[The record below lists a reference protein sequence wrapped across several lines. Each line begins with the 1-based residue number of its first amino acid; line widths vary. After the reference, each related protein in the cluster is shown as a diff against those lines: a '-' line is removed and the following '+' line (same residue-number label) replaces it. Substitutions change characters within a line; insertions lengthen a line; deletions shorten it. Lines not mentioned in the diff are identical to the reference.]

1 MDPII
6 LYVIISLGFLL
17 LLLQWMKLAEL
28 SRKSTDLRPIL
39 DTLHIL
45 QSDRGLLDRG
55 MRDENS
61 RNRQEQAHES
71 QALRSEVV
79 ATLIAVGD
87 SLGAKVGG
95 VSQSNDQK
103 AELLRTALER
113 RMDSFAS
120 ESARKIDV
128 LTQSLNASS
137 ELLQDEVSARLS
149 DFKNVLEV
157 TVREAHQLQLSQTET
172 VSGAIRT
179 LESSVGQRQLQQ
191 QNVIDAKLA
200 LLGQS
205 VLSTLTE
212 ISQLQKAEMQDL
224 KATVDAR
231 LSTIQFEN
239 EKKLDQMRQTVDE
252 KLQGTLEARLGESF
266 RQVSERLEQVY
277 SGLGEMKT
285 LASGVGDLKRVL
297 TNVKT
302 RGTWGEVQLGAIIEQ
317 ILAPEQFERN
327 VATSATGERVDY
339 AVKLPGRDSSGEPV
353 WLPIDAKFPMED
365 YSRLSE
371 ASERGDVEAAEKA
384 SRQLEMTIR
393 LSAKNLS
400 ERHLAPPFTTDFGI
414 LFLSTEGLYA
424 EAMRRPSFADA
435 IQREYRIVLSGPST
449 LAALLNALQM
459 GFRTLAI
466 EKRSSEVWETLGSVK
481 TEFSK
486 YAQVLVVVKKKLSQ
500 AQDSID
506 KAETRTRA
514 IQRTLRDVGAADAI
528 WHCPVMLRPRTQKR
542 TECQF
547 LPVQCRQNRDC
558 RNLDSPGR
566 QRRPAPVRVSDLRYR
581 VRRFLAPPACQF
593 ASKYH

>member
-28 SRKSTDLRPIL
+28 SRKSADLRPIL
-39 DTLHIL
+39 ETLHIL

-87 SLGAKVGG
+87 SLAAKVGG

-120 ESARKIDV
+120 ESARKIEG
-128 LTQSLNASS
+128 LTQSLNVSS
-137 ELLQDEVSARLS
+137 ALLQDEVSARLS
-149 DFKNVLEV
+149 DFKKLLEV
-157 TVREAHQLQLSQTET
+157 TVRESHQLQLSQTET

-327 VATSATGERVDY
+327 VATSGTGERVEY

-435 IQREYRIVLSGPST
+435 IQREYRVVLSGPST

-466 EKRSSEVWETLGSVK
+466 QKRSSEVWETLGSVK

-514 IQRTLRDVGAADAI
+514 IQRTLRDVGAADA
-528 WHCPVMLRPRTQKR
+528 L
-542 TECQF
+542 E
-547 LPVQCRQNRDC
+547 LPGDGEAE
-558 RNLDSPGR
+558 D
-566 QRRPAPVRVSDLRYR
+566 AESDRMPI
-581 VRRFLAPPACQF
+581 LASAMQ
-593 ASKYH
+593 AE

>member
-6 LYVIISLGFLL
+6 LYVLISLGFVL

-61 RNRQEQAHES
+61 RNRQEQAIES

-79 ATLIAVGD
+79 ATLLAVGD
-87 SLGAKVGG
+87 SVAAKVGG
-95 VSQSNDQK
+95 VSQANDLR
-103 AELLRTALER
+103 AEQLRSGLEH

-120 ESARKIDV
+120 ESARKTDG

-137 ELLQDEVSARLS
+137 TLLRDEVSARLS
-149 DFKNVLEV
+149 DFKNSLEV
-157 TVREAHQLQLSQTET
+157 TVREAHQLQSAQTESI
-172 VSGAIRT
+172 SGAIRT
-179 LESSVGQRQLQQ
+179 LQSSVEQRQIQQ

-200 LLGQS
+200 NLGQS

-224 KATVDAR
+224 KATVDSR

-317 ILAPEQFERN
+317 LLAPEQFARN
-327 VATSATGERVDY
+327 VSTSVTGERVEY

-365 YSRLSE
+365 YLCLME
-371 ASERGDVEAAEKA
+371 ASERGDGEASEKA
-384 SRQLEMTIR
+384 SRQLEMTLR
-393 LSAKNLS
+393 LCAKNLS
-400 ERHLAPPFTTDFGI
+400 EKYLAPPFTTDFGI

-435 IQREYRIVLSGPST
+435 IQRDYRVVLSGPST

-466 EKRSSEVWETLGSVK
+466 QKRSSEVWETLGSVK

-486 YAQVLVVVKKKLSQ
+486 YAQVLVIVKKKLSQ

-514 IQRTLRDVGAADAI
+514 IQHTLRDVAVAEVLELPDDTETEDAEADSI
-528 WHCPVMLRPRTQKR
+528 PI
-542 TECQF
+542 
-547 LPVQCRQNRDC
+547 
-558 RNLDSPGR
+558 
-566 QRRPAPVRVSDLRYR
+566 
-581 VRRFLAPPACQF
+581 LANAMQEE
-593 ASKYH
+593 

>member
-87 SLGAKVGG
+87 SLAAKVGG

-120 ESARKIDV
+120 ESARKIDG
-128 LTQSLNASS
+128 LTQSLNVSS
-137 ELLQDEVSARLS
+137 ALLQDEVSARLS
-149 DFKNVLEV
+149 DFKKLLEV
-157 TVREAHQLQLSQTET
+157 TVRESHQLQLSQTET

-327 VATSATGERVDY
+327 VATSGTGERVEY

-435 IQREYRIVLSGPST
+435 IQREYRVVLSGPST

-466 EKRSSEVWETLGSVK
+466 QKRSSEVWETLGSVK

-514 IQRTLRDVGAADAI
+514 IQRTLRDVGAADA
-528 WHCPVMLRPRTQKR
+528 L
-542 TECQF
+542 E
-547 LPVQCRQNRDC
+547 LPGDAEGEEAETDRM
-558 RNLDSPGR
+558 PI
-566 QRRPAPVRVSDLRYR
+566 
-581 VRRFLAPPACQF
+581 LANAMQ
-593 ASKYH
+593 AE

>member
-87 SLGAKVGG
+87 SVGAKVGG
-95 VSQSNDQK
+95 VIQSNDQK

-120 ESARKIDV
+120 ESARKIDGV
-128 LTQSLNASS
+128 TQSLTQSLTASS
-137 ELLQDEVSARLS
+137 ALFRDEVSARLS
-149 DFKNVLEV
+149 DFKKLLEV

-302 RGTWGEVQLGAIIEQ
+302 RGSWGEVQLGAIIEQ

-327 VATSATGERVDY
+327 VATSGTGERVEY

-435 IQREYRIVLSGPST
+435 IQREYRVVLSGPST

-466 EKRSSEVWETLGSVK
+466 QKRSSEVWETLGSVK

-514 IQRTLRDVGAADAI
+514 IQRSLRDVGAADA
-528 WHCPVMLRPRTQKR
+528 L
-542 TECQF
+542 E
-547 LPVQCRQNRDC
+547 LPVDAEAEEAETDRM
-558 RNLDSPGR
+558 PI
-566 QRRPAPVRVSDLRYR
+566 
-581 VRRFLAPPACQF
+581 LASAMQ
-593 ASKYH
+593 AE

>member
-87 SLGAKVGG
+87 SLAAKVGG

-120 ESARKIDV
+120 ESARKIDG
-128 LTQSLNASS
+128 LTQSLNVSS
-137 ELLQDEVSARLS
+137 ALLQDEVSARLS
-149 DFKNVLEV
+149 DFKKLLDV

-179 LESSVGQRQLQQ
+179 LESSVEQRQNRQQ
-191 QNVIDAKLA
+191 GAIDAKLA

-212 ISQLQKAEMQDL
+212 IAQLQKAEMQDL
-224 KATVDAR
+224 KATVDGR

-327 VATSATGERVDY
+327 VATSGTGERVEY
-339 AVKLPGRDSSGEPV
+339 AVKLPGRDGSGDPV

-384 SRQLEMTIR
+384 SRQLEMTLR

-435 IQREYRIVLSGPST
+435 IQREYRVVLSGPST

-466 EKRSSEVWETLGSVK
+466 QKRSSEVWETLGSVK

-514 IQRTLRDVGAADAI
+514 IQRTLRDVEAADA
-528 WHCPVMLRPRTQKR
+528 V
-542 TECQF
+542 E
-547 LPVQCRQNRDC
+547 LPVDAEAE
-558 RNLDSPGR
+558 DAETDGMPI
-566 QRRPAPVRVSDLRYR
+566 
-581 VRRFLAPPACQF
+581 LASAMQ
-593 ASKYH
+593 AE

>member
-6 LYVIISLGFLL
+6 EYVIISLGFVLL
-17 LLLQWMKLAEL
+17 LLVWMKLAEL
-28 SRKSTDLRPIL
+28 GRKSTDLRPIL

-61 RNRQEQAHES
+61 RIRQEQANES

-87 SLGAKVGG
+87 SLAAKAGG
-95 VSQSNDQK
+95 IGQSNDQR
-103 AELLRTALER
+103 AELLRAALEQ

-120 ESARKIDV
+120 ESGRKMDG
-128 LTQSLNASS
+128 LTQSLTQSLTASS
-137 ELLQDEVSARLS
+137 ALLRDEVSARLG
-149 DFKNVLEV
+149 DFKNSLEV
-157 TVREAHQLQLSQTET
+157 TVREAHQLQLSQTESI
-172 VSGAIRT
+172 SGAIRS
-179 LESSVGQRQLQQ
+179 LESSVEQRQLRQQ
-191 QNVIDAKLA
+191 SAIDAKLV

-231 LSTIQFEN
+231 LSTIQHEN
-239 EKKLDQMRQTVDE
+239 EKKLEQMRQTVDE
-252 KLQGTLEARLGESF
+252 KLQGTLEARLGQSF

-285 LASGVGDLKRVL
+285 LASGVGDLRRVL

-317 ILAPEQFERN
+317 ILAPDQFARN
-327 VATSATGERVDY
+327 VATSGTGERVEY
-339 AVKLPGRDSSGEPV
+339 AVKLPGRDNSGEPV
-353 WLPIDAKFPMED
+353 WLPIDARFPMED
-365 YSRLSE
+365 YSCLID

-384 SRQLEMTIR
+384 SRQLEMTLR

-414 LFLSTEGLYA
+414 LFLSTEALYA
-424 EAMRRPSFADA
+424 EVMRRPSFAEG
-435 IQREYRIVLSGPST
+435 IHREYRVMLSGPST
-449 LAALLNALQM
+449 IAALLNALQM

-466 EKRSSEVWETLGSVK
+466 HKRSSEVWETLGSVK
-481 TEFSK
+481 TEFNK
-486 YAQVLVVVKKKLSQ
+486 YAQVLVIVKQKLSQ

-506 KAETRTRA
+506 TAETRTKA
-514 IQRTLRDVGAADAI
+514 IQRTLREVEVTDPLELPADTETEDAEADTTPILAGA
-528 WHCPVMLRPRTQKR
+528 LQEK
-542 TECQF
+542 
-547 LPVQCRQNRDC
+547 
-558 RNLDSPGR
+558 
-566 QRRPAPVRVSDLRYR
+566 
-581 VRRFLAPPACQF
+581 
-593 ASKYH
+593 

>member
-17 LLLQWMKLAEL
+17 LLLLWMKLAEL
-28 SRKSTDLRPIL
+28 SRKSADLRPIL

-87 SLGAKVGG
+87 SVAAKVSGI
-95 VSQSNDQK
+95 SQSNDQR

-113 RMDSFAS
+113 RMDSFAT
-120 ESARKIDV
+120 ESARNIDG
-128 LTQSLNASS
+128 LTQSLTASS
-137 ELLQDEVSARLS
+137 ALLRDEVSARLG
-149 DFKNVLEV
+149 DFKKLLEV

-179 LESSVGQRQLQQ
+179 LESSVEQRQNRQQ
-191 QNVIDAKLA
+191 GAIDAKLA

-327 VATSATGERVDY
+327 VATSGTDERVEY
-339 AVKLPGRDSSGEPV
+339 AVKFPGRDSSGGPV

-365 YSRLSE
+365 YSRLME
-371 ASERGDVEAAEKA
+371 ASERGDVEATEKA
-384 SRQLEMTIR
+384 SRQLEMAIR

-400 ERHLAPPFTTDFGI
+400 ERYLAPPFTTDFGI

-435 IQREYRIVLSGPST
+435 IQREYRVVLSGPST

-466 EKRSSEVWETLGSVK
+466 QKRSSEVWETLGSVK

-514 IQRTLRDVGAADAI
+514 IRRTLRDVEAADV
-528 WHCPVMLRPRTQKR
+528 PELPGD
-542 TECQF
+542 TENEDAEADRM
-547 LPVQCRQNRDC
+547 PI
-558 RNLDSPGR
+558 
-566 QRRPAPVRVSDLRYR
+566 
-581 VRRFLAPPACQF
+581 LASVIQAE
-593 ASKYH
+593 

>member
-1 MDPII
+1 MGRDRVQEIRVGKGWPFSRRSISEWVLFPPSTGGCLIGAERLFAFMDPII
-6 LYVIISLGFLL
+6 LYVLISLGFVL

-28 SRKSTDLRPIL
+28 TRKSTDLRPIL

-45 QSDRGLLDRG
+45 QSDRGLLDRR

-61 RNRQEQAHES
+61 RNRQEQAIES

-79 ATLIAVGD
+79 ATLLAVGD
-87 SLGAKVGG
+87 SVAAKVGG
-95 VSQSNDQK
+95 VNQSNDLR
-103 AELLRTALER
+103 AEQLRSGLEQ

-120 ESARKIDV
+120 ESARKTDG
-128 LTQSLNASS
+128 LTQSLSASS
-137 ELLQDEVSARLS
+137 VLLRDEVSAKLS
-149 DFKNVLEV
+149 DFKSSLEV
-157 TVREAHQLQLSQTET
+157 TVREAHQLQWAQTE
-172 VSGAIRT
+172 SISAAFRT
-179 LESSVGQRQLQQ
+179 LESSVEQRQTQQ
-191 QNVIDAKLA
+191 QTAIDAKLA
-200 LLGQS
+200 DLGRS

-212 ISQLQKAEMQDL
+212 ISRLQKAEMQDL
-224 KATVDAR
+224 KVTVDSR

-317 ILAPEQFERN
+317 LLAPEQFARN
-327 VATSATGERVDY
+327 VATSVTGERVDY

-353 WLPIDAKFPMED
+353 WLPIDARFPMED
-365 YSRLSE
+365 YSRLTE
-371 ASERGDVEAAEKA
+371 ASERGEVEAVERA
-384 SRQLEMTIR
+384 SRQLEMTLRI
-393 LSAKNLS
+393 SAKNLS

-424 EAMRRPSFADA
+424 EVMRRPSLAEA
-435 IQREYRIVLSGPST
+435 IQREYRVMLSGPST
-449 LAALLNALQM
+449 IAALLNALQM

-466 EKRSSEVWETLGSVK
+466 HKRSSEVWETLGSVK
-481 TEFSK
+481 TEFNK
-486 YAQVLVVVKKKLSQ
+486 YAQVLVNVKQKLSQ

-514 IQRTLRDVGAADAI
+514 IQRTLRDVEVADALEL
-528 WHCPVMLRPRTQKR
+528 PAE
-542 TECQF
+542 TEDTEADTI
-547 LPVQCRQNRDC
+547 PI
-558 RNLDSPGR
+558 
-566 QRRPAPVRVSDLRYR
+566 
-581 VRRFLAPPACQF
+581 LAGALQEE
-593 ASKYH
+593 

>member
-6 LYVIISLGFLL
+6 EYLIISLGFVLL
-17 LLLQWMKLAEL
+17 LLLWMKLAEL

-39 DTLHIL
+39 DMLHIL

-61 RNRQEQAHES
+61 RIRQEQANES

-79 ATLIAVGD
+79 ATLITVGD
-87 SLGAKVGG
+87 SVAAKVGG
-95 VSQSNDQK
+95 VSQANDQRV
-103 AELLRTALER
+103 ELLRTGLEQ

-120 ESARKIDV
+120 ESGRKIDG
-128 LTQSLNASS
+128 LTQSLSASS
-137 ELLQDEVSARLS
+137 TLLRDEVSARLG
-149 DFKNVLEV
+149 DFRNSLEV
-157 TVREAHQLQLSQTET
+157 TVREAHQLQLSQTESI
-172 VSGAIRT
+172 SGAIRT
-179 LESSVGQRQLQQ
+179 LESSVEQRQLRQQ
-191 QNVIDAKLA
+191 SAIDAKLA

-231 LSTIQFEN
+231 LSTIQYEN
-239 EKKLDQMRQTVDE
+239 EKKLEQMRQTVDE
-252 KLQGTLEARLGESF
+252 KLQGTLEARLGQSF

-302 RGTWGEVQLGAIIEQ
+302 RGGWGEVQLGAIMEQ
-317 ILAPEQFERN
+317 ILAPDQFARN
-327 VATSATGERVDY
+327 VATSGTGERVEY
-339 AVKLPGRDSSGEPV
+339 AVKLPGRDDSGEPV
-353 WLPIDAKFPMED
+353 WLPIDARFPMED
-365 YSRLSE
+365 YSRLTE

-384 SRQLEMTIR
+384 SRQLEMTLR

-424 EAMRRPSFADA
+424 EVMRRPSLAET
-435 IQREYRIVLSGPST
+435 IQREYRVMLSGPST
-449 LAALLNALQM
+449 IAALLNALQM

-466 EKRSSEVWETLGSVK
+466 QKRSSEVWETLGSVK

-486 YAQVLVVVKKKLSQ
+486 YAQVLVIVKQKLSQ

-514 IQRTLRDVGAADAI
+514 IQRTLRDVQVGDALELPGDIETEDAEADTS
-528 WHCPVMLRPRTQKR
+528 PMLATAMQ
-542 TECQF
+542 E
-547 LPVQCRQNRDC
+547 N
-558 RNLDSPGR
+558 
-566 QRRPAPVRVSDLRYR
+566 
-581 VRRFLAPPACQF
+581 
-593 ASKYH
+593 

>member
-87 SLGAKVGG
+87 SLAAKVGG

-120 ESARKIDV
+120 ESARKIDG
-128 LTQSLNASS
+128 LTQSLNVSS
-137 ELLQDEVSARLS
+137 ALLQDEVSARLS
-149 DFKNVLEV
+149 DFKKLLEV

-327 VATSATGERVDY
+327 VATSGTGERVEY

-435 IQREYRIVLSGPST
+435 IQREYRVVLSGPST

-466 EKRSSEVWETLGSVK
+466 QKRSSEVWETLGSVK

-514 IQRTLRDVGAADAI
+514 IQRTLRDVGAADA
-528 WHCPVMLRPRTQKR
+528 L
-542 TECQF
+542 E
-547 LPVQCRQNRDC
+547 LPGDAEGEDAETDRM
-558 RNLDSPGR
+558 PI
-566 QRRPAPVRVSDLRYR
+566 
-581 VRRFLAPPACQF
+581 LANAMQ
-593 ASKYH
+593 AE

>member
-6 LYVIISLGFLL
+6 LYGIISLGFVL

-55 MRDENS
+55 IRDENS
-61 RNRQEQAHES
+61 RNRQEQANEA

-79 ATLIAVGD
+79 ATLITVGD
-87 SLGAKVGG
+87 SVAAKIGG

-103 AELLRTALER
+103 AELLRTALEQ

-120 ESARKIDV
+120 ESMRKIDG
-128 LTQSLNASS
+128 LTQSLAQSLTQSLPASS
-137 ELLQDEVSARLS
+137 ALLREEVSARLGDLKTS
-149 DFKNVLEV
+149 LEV
-157 TVREAHQLQLSQTET
+157 TVREAHQLQLSQTES
-172 VSGAIRT
+172 VCGAIRT
-179 LESSVGQRQLQQ
+179 LESSVGQRQLEQ
-191 QNVIDAKLA
+191 QNAIDAKLA

-212 ISQLQKAEMQDL
+212 ISQLQKAETQEL

-231 LSTIQFEN
+231 LATIQFEN
-239 EKKLDQMRQTVDE
+239 EKKLEQMRQTVDE

-285 LASGVGDLKRVL
+285 LASGVGDLRRVL

-317 ILAPEQFERN
+317 ILAPEQFARN
-327 VATSATGERVDY
+327 VATSGTGERVEY
-339 AVKLPGRDSSGEPV
+339 AVKLPGRDPGGEPV

-365 YSRLSE
+365 YSRLTE
-371 ASERGDVEAAEKA
+371 ASERGDVDEAEKA

-393 LSAKNLS
+393 LCAKNLS

-424 EAMRRPSFADA
+424 EAMRRPGFADA
-435 IQREYRIVLSGPST
+435 IQREYRVMLAGPST

-466 EKRSSEVWETLGSVK
+466 QKRSSEVWETLGSVK

-486 YAQVLVVVKKKLSQ
+486 YAQVLVIVKKKLSQ

-514 IQRTLRDVGAADAI
+514 IQRTLRDVEVVAELPGDTDTETEVAEADRI
-528 WHCPVMLRPRTQKR
+528 PV
-542 TECQF
+542 
-547 LPVQCRQNRDC
+547 
-558 RNLDSPGR
+558 
-566 QRRPAPVRVSDLRYR
+566 
-581 VRRFLAPPACQF
+581 LANAMQEE
-593 ASKYH
+593 

>member
-28 SRKSTDLRPIL
+28 SRKSADLRPIL

-87 SLGAKVGG
+87 SVGAKVGG
-95 VSQSNDQK
+95 VIQSNDQK

-120 ESARKIDV
+120 ESARKIDG
-128 LTQSLNASS
+128 LTESLNVSS
-137 ELLQDEVSARLS
+137 ALLQDEVSARLS
-149 DFKNVLEV
+149 DFKKLLEV

-302 RGTWGEVQLGAIIEQ
+302 RGSWGEVQLGAIIEQ

-327 VATSATGERVDY
+327 VATSGTGERVEY

-435 IQREYRIVLSGPST
+435 IQREYRVVLSGPST

-466 EKRSSEVWETLGSVK
+466 QKRSSEVWETLGSVK

-514 IQRTLRDVGAADAI
+514 IQRSLRDVGAADA
-528 WHCPVMLRPRTQKR
+528 L
-542 TECQF
+542 E
-547 LPVQCRQNRDC
+547 LPVDAEAEEAETDRM
-558 RNLDSPGR
+558 PI
-566 QRRPAPVRVSDLRYR
+566 
-581 VRRFLAPPACQF
+581 LASAMQ
-593 ASKYH
+593 AE

>member
-87 SLGAKVGG
+87 SLAVKVGG

-120 ESARKIDV
+120 ESARKIDG
-128 LTQSLNASS
+128 LTQSLNVSS
-137 ELLQDEVSARLS
+137 ALLQDEVSARLS
-149 DFKNVLEV
+149 DFKKLLEV

-327 VATSATGERVDY
+327 VATSGTGERVDY

-353 WLPIDAKFPMED
+353 WLPIDARFPMED
-365 YSRLSE
+365 YSLLSE

-400 ERHLAPPFTTDFGI
+400 ERYLAPPFTTDFGI

-435 IQREYRIVLSGPST
+435 IQREYRVVLSGPST

-466 EKRSSEVWETLGSVK
+466 QKRSSEVWETLGSVK

-514 IQRTLRDVGAADAI
+514 IQRTLRDVGAADA
-528 WHCPVMLRPRTQKR
+528 L
-542 TECQF
+542 E
-547 LPVQCRQNRDC
+547 LPGDAEAEDAETDRM
-558 RNLDSPGR
+558 PI
-566 QRRPAPVRVSDLRYR
+566 
-581 VRRFLAPPACQF
+581 LASAMQ
-593 ASKYH
+593 AE

>member
-87 SLGAKVGG
+87 SLAAKVGG

-120 ESARKIDV
+120 ESARKIDG
-128 LTQSLNASS
+128 LTQSLNVSS
-137 ELLQDEVSARLS
+137 ALLQDEVSARLS
-149 DFKNVLEV
+149 DFKKLLEV
-157 TVREAHQLQLSQTET
+157 TVRESHQLQLSQTET

-327 VATSATGERVDY
+327 VATSGTGERVEY

-435 IQREYRIVLSGPST
+435 IQREYRVVLSGPST

-466 EKRSSEVWETLGSVK
+466 QKRSSEVWETLGSVK

-514 IQRTLRDVGAADAI
+514 IQRTLRDVGAADA
-528 WHCPVMLRPRTQKR
+528 L
-542 TECQF
+542 E
-547 LPVQCRQNRDC
+547 LPGDAEAEDAETDRM
-558 RNLDSPGR
+558 PI
-566 QRRPAPVRVSDLRYR
+566 
-581 VRRFLAPPACQF
+581 LANAMQ
-593 ASKYH
+593 AE

>member
-55 MRDENS
+55 LRDENS

-87 SLGAKVGG
+87 SLAVKVGG

-120 ESARKIDV
+120 ESARKIDG
-128 LTQSLNASS
+128 LTQSLNVSS
-137 ELLQDEVSARLS
+137 ALLQDEVSARLS
-149 DFKNVLEV
+149 DFKKLLEV

-327 VATSATGERVDY
+327 VATSGTGERVEY

-353 WLPIDAKFPMED
+353 WLPIDAEFPMED

-435 IQREYRIVLSGPST
+435 IQREYRVVLSGPST

-466 EKRSSEVWETLGSVK
+466 QKRSSEVWETLGSVK

-514 IQRTLRDVGAADAI
+514 IQRTLRDVGAADA
-528 WHCPVMLRPRTQKR
+528 L
-542 TECQF
+542 E
-547 LPVQCRQNRDC
+547 LPGDAEGEDAETDRM
-558 RNLDSPGR
+558 PI
-566 QRRPAPVRVSDLRYR
+566 
-581 VRRFLAPPACQF
+581 LANAMQ
-593 ASKYH
+593 AE

>member
-6 LYVIISLGFLL
+6 LYVLISLGFVL

-61 RNRQEQAHES
+61 RNRQEQAMES

-79 ATLIAVGD
+79 STLLAVGD
-87 SLGAKVGG
+87 SVAAKVGV
-95 VSQSNDQK
+95 VSQSNDLR
-103 AELLRTALER
+103 AEQLRSGLEQ
-113 RMDSFAS
+113 RMDSFAL
-120 ESARKIDV
+120 ESARKTDG
-128 LTQSLNASS
+128 LTQSLSASS
-137 ELLQDEVSARLS
+137 VLLRDEVSARLS
-149 DFKNVLEV
+149 DFKSSLEV
-157 TVREAHQLQLSQTET
+157 TVREAHQLQRAQMES

-179 LESSVGQRQLQQ
+179 LQSSLEQRQIQQ
-191 QNVIDAKLA
+191 QTVIDAKLA
-200 LLGQS
+200 NLGQS
-205 VLSTLTE
+205 VLSTLTG

-224 KATVDAR
+224 KATVESR

-317 ILAPEQFERN
+317 LLAPEQFARN
-327 VATSATGERVDY
+327 VSTSGSGERVEY

-353 WLPIDAKFPMED
+353 WLPIDANFPMED
-365 YSRLSE
+365 YLSLME
-371 ASERGDVEAAEKA
+371 ASERGDVEASEKA
-384 SRQLEMTIR
+384 SRQLEMTLR
-393 LSAKNLS
+393 LCAKNLS
-400 ERHLAPPFTTDFGI
+400 EKYLAPPFTTDFGI

-435 IQREYRIVLSGPST
+435 IQRDYRVVLSGPST

-466 EKRSSEVWETLGSVK
+466 QKRSSEVWETLGSVK

-486 YAQVLVVVKKKLSQ
+486 YAQVLVIVKKKLSQ

-514 IQRTLRDVGAADAI
+514 IQRTLRDVEVADA
-528 WHCPVMLRPRTQKR
+528 PELPADLE
-542 TECQF
+542 TEDGEADTI
-547 LPVQCRQNRDC
+547 PI
-558 RNLDSPGR
+558 
-566 QRRPAPVRVSDLRYR
+566 
-581 VRRFLAPPACQF
+581 LASALQ
-593 ASKYH
+593 AE

>member
-87 SLGAKVGG
+87 SLAAKVGG

-120 ESARKIDV
+120 ESARKIDG
-128 LTQSLNASS
+128 LTQSLNVSS
-137 ELLQDEVSARLS
+137 ALLQDEVSARLS
-149 DFKNVLEV
+149 DFKKLLEV
-157 TVREAHQLQLSQTET
+157 TVRESHQLQLSQTET

-327 VATSATGERVDY
+327 VATSGTGERVEY

-435 IQREYRIVLSGPST
+435 IQREYRVVLSGPST

-466 EKRSSEVWETLGSVK
+466 QKRSSEVWETLGSVK

-486 YAQVLVVVKKKLSQ
+486 YAQVLVVVKSKLSQ

-514 IQRTLRDVGAADAI
+514 IQRTLRDVGAADA
-528 WHCPVMLRPRTQKR
+528 L
-542 TECQF
+542 E
-547 LPVQCRQNRDC
+547 LPGDAEGEDAETDRM
-558 RNLDSPGR
+558 PI
-566 QRRPAPVRVSDLRYR
+566 
-581 VRRFLAPPACQF
+581 LANAMQ
-593 ASKYH
+593 AE

>member
-6 LYVIISLGFLL
+6 EYLIISLGFVLL
-17 LLLQWMKLAEL
+17 LLLWMKLAEL
-28 SRKSTDLRPIL
+28 GRKSTDLRPIL
-39 DTLHIL
+39 ETLHIL

-61 RNRQEQAHES
+61 RIRQEQAKES

-79 ATLIAVGD
+79 ATLITVGD
-87 SLGAKVGG
+87 SVAAKVGA
-95 VSQSNDQK
+95 VSQSNDQR
-103 AELLRTALER
+103 AELLRAGLEQ

-120 ESARKIDV
+120 ELGRKMDG
-128 LTQSLNASS
+128 LTQSLTQSLTASS
-137 ELLQDEVSARLS
+137 ALFRDDVSARLG
-149 DFKNVLEV
+149 DFKNSLEV
-157 TVREAHQLQLSQTET
+157 TVREAHQLQLSQTES

-179 LESSVGQRQLQQ
+179 LESSVEQRQLRQQ
-191 QNVIDAKLA
+191 GAIDAKLA

-231 LSTIQFEN
+231 LSTIQYEN
-239 EKKLDQMRQTVDE
+239 EKKLEQMRQTVDE
-252 KLQGTLEARLGESF
+252 KLQGTLEARLGQSF

-277 SGLGEMKT
+277 SGMGEMKT

-302 RGTWGEVQLGAIIEQ
+302 RGSWGEVQLGAIIEQ
-317 ILAPEQFERN
+317 ILAPDQFARN
-327 VATSATGERVDY
+327 VATSGTGERVEY

-353 WLPIDAKFPMED
+353 WLPIDARFPMED
-365 YSRLSE
+365 YSRLTE
-371 ASERGDVEAAEKA
+371 ASERGDVEGVERA
-384 SRQLEMTIR
+384 SRQLEMTLR

-424 EAMRRPSFADA
+424 EVMRRPSFAEA
-435 IQREYRIVLSGPST
+435 IQREYRVMLSGPST
-449 LAALLNALQM
+449 IAALLNALQM

-466 EKRSSEVWETLGSVK
+466 QKRSSEVWETLGSVK
-481 TEFSK
+481 TEFNK
-486 YAQVLVVVKKKLSQ
+486 YAQVLVIVKQKLSQ

-506 KAETRTRA
+506 TAETRTRA
-514 IQRTLRDVGAADAI
+514 IQRTLRDVEVADALEL
-528 WHCPVMLRPRTQKR
+528 PAE
-542 TECQF
+542 TEDTEADTI
-547 LPVQCRQNRDC
+547 PI
-558 RNLDSPGR
+558 
-566 QRRPAPVRVSDLRYR
+566 
-581 VRRFLAPPACQF
+581 LAGALQEE
-593 ASKYH
+593 

>member
-87 SLGAKVGG
+87 SLAAKVGG

-120 ESARKIDV
+120 ESARKIDG
-128 LTQSLNASS
+128 LTQSLNVSS
-137 ELLQDEVSARLS
+137 ALLQDEVSARLS
-149 DFKNVLEV
+149 DFKKLLDV

-179 LESSVGQRQLQQ
+179 LESSVEQRQNRQQ
-191 QNVIDAKLA
+191 GAIDAKLA

-212 ISQLQKAEMQDL
+212 IAQLQKAEMQDL

-285 LASGVGDLKRVL
+285 LATGVGDLKRVL

-327 VATSATGERVDY
+327 VATSGTGECVEY
-339 AVKLPGRDSSGEPV
+339 AVKLPGRDGSGEPV

-371 ASERGDVEAAEKA
+371 ASEVGDVEAAEKA

-400 ERHLAPPFTTDFGI
+400 ERYLAPPFTTDFGI

-435 IQREYRIVLSGPST
+435 IQREYRVVLSGPST

-466 EKRSSEVWETLGSVK
+466 QKRSSEVWETLGSVK

-514 IQRTLRDVGAADAI
+514 IQRTLRDVGAADALEL
-528 WHCPVMLRPRTQKR
+528 PGD
-542 TECQF
+542 TETEDAEADRM
-547 LPVQCRQNRDC
+547 PI
-558 RNLDSPGR
+558 
-566 QRRPAPVRVSDLRYR
+566 
-581 VRRFLAPPACQF
+581 LASAMQ
-593 ASKYH
+593 AE

>member
-1 MDPII
+1 
-6 LYVIISLGFLL
+6 
-17 LLLQWMKLAEL
+17 
-28 SRKSTDLRPIL
+28 
-39 DTLHIL
+39 
-45 QSDRGLLDRG
+45 
-55 MRDENS
+55 
-61 RNRQEQAHES
+61 
-71 QALRSEVV
+71 V

-87 SLGAKVGG
+87 SLAAKVGG

-120 ESARKIDV
+120 ESARKIDG
-128 LTQSLNASS
+128 LTQSLNVSS
-137 ELLQDEVSARLS
+137 ALLQDEVSARLS
-149 DFKNVLEV
+149 DFKKLLEV
-157 TVREAHQLQLSQTET
+157 TVRESHQLQLSQTET

-297 TNVKT
+297 TNVKA
-302 RGTWGEVQLGAIIEQ
+302 RGAWGEVQLGAIIEQ
-317 ILAPEQFERN
+317 ILAPDQFARN
-327 VATSATGERVDY
+327 VATSGTGERVEY

-353 WLPIDAKFPMED
+353 WLPIDAEFPMED

-435 IQREYRIVLSGPST
+435 IQREYRVVLSGPST

-466 EKRSSEVWETLGSVK
+466 QKRSSEVWETLGSVK

-514 IQRTLRDVGAADAI
+514 IQRTLRDVGAADA
-528 WHCPVMLRPRTQKR
+528 L
-542 TECQF
+542 E
-547 LPVQCRQNRDC
+547 LPGDAEGEDAETDRM
-558 RNLDSPGR
+558 PI
-566 QRRPAPVRVSDLRYR
+566 
-581 VRRFLAPPACQF
+581 LANAMQ
-593 ASKYH
+593 AE

>member
-6 LYVIISLGFLL
+6 EYVIISLGFVLL
-17 LLLQWMKLAEL
+17 LLLWMKLAEL
-28 SRKSTDLRPIL
+28 GRKSTDLRPVL

-61 RNRQEQAHES
+61 RIRQEQAKES

-79 ATLIAVGD
+79 ATLVAVGD
-87 SLGAKVGG
+87 SLAAKAGG
-95 VSQSNDQK
+95 VSQSNDQR
-103 AELLRTALER
+103 AELLRAALEQ

-120 ESARKIDV
+120 ESGRKMDG
-128 LTQSLNASS
+128 LTQSLTQSLTASS
-137 ELLQDEVSARLS
+137 ALFRDEVSARLAE
-149 DFKNVLEV
+149 FKNSLEV
-157 TVREAHQLQLSQTET
+157 TVREAHQLQLSQTE
-172 VSGAIRT
+172 SISAAIRN
-179 LESSVGQRQLQQ
+179 LESSVEQRQHRQQ
-191 QNVIDAKLA
+191 GAIDAKLA

-231 LSTIQFEN
+231 LSTIQHEN
-239 EKKLDQMRQTVDE
+239 EKKLEQMRQTVDE
-252 KLQGTLEARLGESF
+252 KLQGTLEARLGQSF
-266 RQVSERLEQVY
+266 RQVSDRLEQVY

-317 ILAPEQFERN
+317 ILAPDQFARN
-327 VATSATGERVDY
+327 VATSDTGERVEY
-339 AVKLPGRDSSGEPV
+339 AVKLPGRDNSGVPV
-353 WLPIDAKFPMED
+353 WLPIDARFPMED
-365 YSRLSE
+365 YSRLTE

-384 SRQLEMTIR
+384 SRQLEMNLR

-424 EAMRRPSFADA
+424 EVMRRPSLAEA
-435 IQREYRIVLSGPST
+435 IQREYRVMLSGPST
-449 LAALLNALQM
+449 IAALLNALQM

-466 EKRSSEVWETLGSVK
+466 HKRSSEVWETLGSVK
-481 TEFSK
+481 TEFNK
-486 YAQVLVVVKKKLSQ
+486 YAQVLVIVKQKLSQ

-506 KAETRTRA
+506 KAETGTRA
-514 IQRTLRDVGAADAI
+514 IQRTLRDVEAADA
-528 WHCPVMLRPRTQKR
+528 L
-542 TECQF
+542 E
-547 LPVQCRQNRDC
+547 LPADT
-558 RNLDSPGR
+558 DTGDAEADTIPI
-566 QRRPAPVRVSDLRYR
+566 
-581 VRRFLAPPACQF
+581 LAGEMQE
-593 ASKYH
+593 K

>member
-87 SLGAKVGG
+87 SVGAKVGG

-120 ESARKIDV
+120 ESARKIDC
-128 LTQSLNASS
+128 LTQSLNVSS
-137 ELLQDEVSARLS
+137 ALLQDEVSARLS
-149 DFKNVLEV
+149 DFKKLLEV

-327 VATSATGERVDY
+327 VATSGTGERVEY

-435 IQREYRIVLSGPST
+435 IQREYRVVLSGPST

-466 EKRSSEVWETLGSVK
+466 QKRSSEVWETLGSVK

-514 IQRTLRDVGAADAI
+514 IQRTLRDVGAAEALELPGDAEAEDAETDRMPI
-528 WHCPVMLRPRTQKR
+528 
-542 TECQF
+542 
-547 LPVQCRQNRDC
+547 
-558 RNLDSPGR
+558 
-566 QRRPAPVRVSDLRYR
+566 
-581 VRRFLAPPACQF
+581 LASAMQ
-593 ASKYH
+593 AE